1 MFVWCCV
8 ACVVVY
14 FQKDLPPSAADDMPQ
29 TGFWTAF
36 ANSVA
41 MIIATEIGDKT

>member
-1 MFVWCCV
+1 MY
-8 ACVVVY
+8 VY
-14 FQKDLPPSAADDMPQ
+14 RQTDAAPPSGGADEA
-29 TGFWTAF
+29 GFWTAF

>member
-1 MFVWCCV
+1 
-8 ACVVVY
+8 
-14 FQKDLPPSAADDMPQ
+14 QNELPPSAVAAAQPQ
-29 TGFWTAF
+29 GGFWTAF